1 LLVSRAGTGALQEE
15 GGTMYHL
22 HYQLA
27 KDLQAERLR
36 EAQRARLGNALLR
49 RRRDALLRQADHEI
63 ENDTVSRRTATA
75 SPAPAMASDAPV
87 ECC

>member
-1 LLVSRAGTGALQEE
+1 
-15 GGTMYHL
+15 MYHL

-36 EAQRARLGNALLR
+36 EAQRARLEAALR
-49 RRRDALLRQADHEI
+49 RRRRHALLRQADHEI
-63 ENDTVSRRTATA
+63 ESDTVSYRTATA
-75 SPAPAMASDAPV
+75 CPAPAMASDAPV